1 MTKTPVKARPS
12 CSCNPLMFQKPMFNK
27 PSRLPIRSSSSGHRH
42 FGAGAGAKFSQPIST
57 HDEPIELLRKDVQ
70 TSLLRVVEDKV
81 GVQGKQFVDFEF
93 LQLHSDGENLAG
105 RSSTSF
111 DLAVKEVAGEDGIP
125 QFDREENSMADLNTM
140 KSRTEFE
147 EQKRL
152 AWDLQNRIED
162 VMFQN
167 VVDGHKLSL
176 AINVGNSL
184 AFILKCSLWSSA
196 IILLVM
202 AMVVV
207 DLMLEALYPDV
218 YRNVHEYG
226 MGIDIAKGVFGIYQE
241 TESETKFFISVSDP
255 LLIRDGSETEYKN
268 SVADSVSD

>member
-1 MTKTPVKARPS
+1 MAEAVARDRVRDPVECTDWDNDLVMHMGKDMDVFQLEEISTYMYGRVDSQKQIHATATSSPTDLHFSRAYNGYTWCVLCLEVSEEPAHHGGAQLVAEEPNPTELPVK
-12 CSCNPLMFQKPMFNK
+12 M
-27 PSRLPIRSSSSGHRH
+27 
-42 FGAGAGAKFSQPIST
+42 
-57 HDEPIELLRKDVQ
+57 
-70 TSLLRVVEDKV
+70 
-81 GVQGKQFVDFEF
+81 EF
-93 LQLHSDGENLAG
+93 LNLIEKRTVFVYHAEG
-105 RSSTSF
+105 
-111 DLAVKEVAGEDGIP
+111 VKKKD
-125 QFDREENSMADLNTM
+125 DRMADLNTM

-184 AFILKCSLWSSA
+184 AFILKCALWSSA
-196 IILLVM
+196 IILLVL

-226 MGIDIAKGVFGIYQE
+226 MGIDIAKV
-241 TESETKFFISVSDP
+241 
-255 LLIRDGSETEYKN
+255 
-268 SVADSVSD
+268 